1 MSDWKISVK
10 EEMKFCRYFWT
21 NFDFYFFFWLGLH
34 GMEMI
39 KQNTQIENFWWE
51 LDKLKYLPSM
61 QNKF

>member
-1 MSDWKISVK
+1 MK